1 MCISYLSSNPGL
13 SLNASSCSN
22 LFSINSSEAQ
32 EAINVINTNTNHWIK
47 VGEDTFS
54 LSKSFFLSLLIVEI
68 SFDLKQFFV
77 MPEVIKGEKKLAL
90 FSRLFI
96 S

>member
-1 MCISYLSSNPGL
+1 M
-13 SLNASSCSN
+13 
-22 LFSINSSEAQ
+22 
-32 EAINVINTNTNHWIK
+32 
-47 VGEDTFS
+47 GEDTFS